1 MTKPTDA
8 DYVRVGRN
16 LAEALMR
23 YARERRS
30 DDHKEVGALQHTLCQ
45 MRRAELAEPVDDKK
59 SPDEPTPG
67 P

>member
-8 DYVRVGRN
+8 SYAGIGRD
-16 LAEALMR
+16 LADTLMR
-23 YARERRS
+23 WARDRRT
-30 DDHKEVGALQHTLCQ
+30 DDQKQVGALQHQLCQ
-45 MRRAELAEPVDDKK
+45 MRRAELSEPDDKK